1 MDNNQNT
8 KLKDNLIN
16 IINKYKELLDSKNS
30 NDVWKVF
37 YTNGIDAM
45 IKYIS
50 DPNSEYKESQYL
62 FLESLTV
69 FLHLFSFQMPILFGL
84 IK

>member
-69 FLHLFSFQMPILFGL
+69 FYTFSHFKCPFYLV
-84 IK
+84 